1 MFLSFN
7 IFHLIIQS
15 QKRNYVG
22 RIRKW
27 SVYRL
32 QSNMVKLFK
41 ETKVS
46 LYLTIKTKFC
56 ERRDRIFMSFLEHF
70 AHKAQKINEWMDEIN
85 LR

>member
-1 MFLSFN
+1 MKFEKDQREVPTISKWCKGMFLSFN

-32 QSNMVKLFK
+32 
-41 ETKVS
+41 
-46 LYLTIKTKFC
+46 
-56 ERRDRIFMSFLEHF
+56 
-70 AHKAQKINEWMDEIN
+70 
-85 LR
+85 

>member
-1 MFLSFN
+1 MKSEKDRREVPTISKWCKGMFLSFN

-46 LYLTIKTKFC
+46 I
-56 ERRDRIFMSFLEHF
+56 
-70 AHKAQKINEWMDEIN
+70 
-85 LR
+85 